1 MNKNIVCIGAGYI
14 GGPTMAVIALKN
26 PGRKVYVVDINQK
39 RIDAWNSKDLPI
51 YEPGLDEIVKKVRG
65 KNLFFSTDIKG
76 CIQKADTIFVGV
88 NTPTK
93 MFGKGAGRASDLQF
107 WEATARNIKAW
118 ANGPKIVI
126 EKSTLP
132 VRTAAAM
139 ESILNAVG
147 VEEVEVK
154 VPPSQCFGATSE
166 GRGRERNNHHFVVLS
181 NPEFLAEGTAIKDL
195 LNPDRVLIGGPS
207 TPVGQKAVD
216 EVVQIYLGEKG
227 GWVPRERVLTTNV
240 WSAELTKLA
249 ANAML
254 AQRVS
259 SINALAGLCEAT
271 GADVEEV
278 ARVMGADHR
287 IGPKFLKAGP
297 GFGGSCFKKD
307 VLNLVYLCESFGLHT
322 AAEYWSQVIK
332 MNDHQQERIVSRL
345 FKAMFNTLAN
355 KKVAMFGFAFKADTG
370 DTRETPAGTVARLL
384 NDEHVRLSIT
394 DPKALDNARKDLSD
408 LTTSSTDSSLAD
420 PRIRGGV
427 GKPNRSKL
435 CVSRSDLRSNIS
447 FEQDPYKA
455 AKEAD
460 AILLMTDWK
469 DYPALNWSR
478 IYKSM
483 RKPALVFD
491 TRNCLDAAALRKI
504 GFKVLNI
511 GK

>member
-14 GGPTMAVIALKN
+14 GGPTMAVVAKMN
-26 PGRKVYVVDINQK
+26 PDRKVVVVDINK
-39 RIDAWNSKDLPI
+39 SRIAAWNSKNFALPI
-51 YEPGLDEIVKKVRG
+51 YEPGLVDIVKEVRG
-65 KNLFFSTDIKG
+65 KNLFFSTDID
-76 CIQKADTIFVGV
+76 KAIRECDIIFVGV

-93 MFGKGAGRASDLQF
+93 MFGRGKGRASDLQY
-107 WEATARNIKAW
+107 WEATARNIKKIAKT
-118 ANGPKIVI
+118 PKIVV

-139 ESILNAVG
+139 EAILN
-147 VEEVEVK
+147 
-154 VPPSQCFGATSE
+154 SE
-166 GRGRERNNHHFVVLS
+166 DDGKFTVLS

-195 LNPDRVLIGGPS
+195 LNPDRVLIGGPQTS
-207 TPVGQKAVD
+207 AGLAAVRAVVDIYRGQQGA
-216 EVVQIYLGEKG
+216 
-227 GWVPRERVLTTNV
+227 WVPEKKILTTNV

-271 GADVEEV
+271 GADIEEV

-355 KKVAMFGFAFKADTG
+355 KKIAVFGFAFKANTG
-370 DTRETPAGTVARLL
+370 DTRETPADTVVRLL
-384 NDEHVRLSIT
+384 NEEHVRLAIT
-394 DPKALDNARKDLSD
+394 DPKALDNAKKDLADIASD
-408 LTTSSTDSSLAD
+408 ALAF
-420 PRIRGGV
+420 
-427 GKPNRSKL
+427 
-435 CVSRSDLRSNIS
+435 VS
-447 FEQDPYKA
+447 DPYKA
-455 AKEAD
+455 AKDAD
-460 AILLMTDWK
+460 AVLVMTDWAE
-469 DYPALNWSR
+469 YPTLDWAK

-491 TRNCLDAAALRKI
+491 TRNCLDAVALRKL
-504 GFKVLNI
+504 GFKVLNV

>member
-14 GGPTMAVIALKN
+14 GGPTMAVVAKMN
-26 PGRKVYVVDINQK
+26 PDRKVVVVDINK
-39 RIDAWNSKDLPI
+39 SRIAAWNSKNFALPI
-51 YEPGLDEIVKKVRG
+51 YEPGLVDIVKEVRG
-65 KNLFFSTDIKG
+65 KNLFFSTDID
-76 CIQKADTIFVGV
+76 KAIRECDIIFVGV

-93 MFGKGAGRASDLQF
+93 MFGRGKGRASDLQY
-107 WEATARNIKAW
+107 WEATARNIKKIAKT
-118 ANGPKIVI
+118 PKIVV

-139 ESILNAVG
+139 EAILN
-147 VEEVEVK
+147 
-154 VPPSQCFGATSE
+154 SE
-166 GRGRERNNHHFVVLS
+166 DDGKFTVLS

-195 LNPDRVLIGGPS
+195 LNPDRVLIGGPQTS
-207 TPVGQKAVD
+207 AGLAAVRAVVDIYRGQQGA
-216 EVVQIYLGEKG
+216 
-227 GWVPRERVLTTNV
+227 WVPEKKILTTNV

-271 GADVEEV
+271 GADIEEV

-355 KKVAMFGFAFKADTG
+355 KKIAVFGFAFKANTG
-370 DTRETPAGTVARLL
+370 DTRETPADTVVRLL
-384 NDEHVRLSIT
+384 NEEHVRLAIT
-394 DPKALDNARKDLSD
+394 DPKALDNAKKDLADIASD
-408 LTTSSTDSSLAD
+408 ALAF
-420 PRIRGGV
+420 
-427 GKPNRSKL
+427 
-435 CVSRSDLRSNIS
+435 VS
-447 FEQDPYKA
+447 DPYKA
-455 AKEAD
+455 AKDAD
-460 AILLMTDWK
+460 AVLVMTDWAE
-469 DYPALNWSR
+469 YPTLDWAK

-491 TRNCLDAAALRKI
+491 TRNCLDAVALCKL
-504 GFKVLNI
+504 GFKVLNV